1 VISGLHSKSLLNLDV
16 DFNHRATL
24 GLQYDYLII
33 VHWPQWV
40 VECSWIETADS
51 TSCYYLKSNHLNEL
65 I

>member
-33 VHWPQWV
+33 VHWPLLLR
-40 VECSWIETADS
+40 IETADS